1 MAYSEAK
8 ISETLA
14 LLAANEGNVAKTARQ
29 TGVTRKTIKK
39 WQSENV
45 PGGDAESVRNKV
57 AQKKEGLADKF
68 ESIAHKVLDSVM
80 KEDFFELGS
89 FKDRITGAGIAV
101 DKMRLLRGQGDDAK
115 RGMDEFLEMTDFG
128 DVEETEG

>member
-8 ISETLA
+8 ISDTLA

-29 TGVTRKTIKK
+29 AGVSRYTVDK
-39 WQSENV
+39 WRSMDV
-45 PGGDAESVRNKV
+45 PGGDVESVQTKT

-80 KEDFFELGS
+80 KQDFLELGS